1 MTTYDATR
9 TTASGY
15 MTFSKFTLAA
25 GEYVGV
31 IANTIDNVDRR
42 IAFQIKAYWELTK

>member
-1 MTTYDATR
+1 
-9 TTASGY
+9 

-31 IANTIDNVDRR
+31 IANTIDNSDRR
-42 IAFQIKAYWELTK
+42 ISFQIKAYWELTK